1 MRHFGEELSSY
12 NRKGIADRAKD
23 RFSGPAVAA
32 RLTEEYDHVLAGE
45 DSVENPA

>member
-1 MRHFGEELSSY
+1 MHQLGEELSSY

-32 RLTEEYDHVLAGE
+32 RLTAEYEQVLSGE
-45 DSVENPA
+45 GSVESPV